1 MNFVFFGKQGVGK
14 GTYAQRFSVQEG
26 IPHISMG
33 DLFREEVASS
43 SELGKRIR
51 EIMNRGEL
59 VSAQVTVELLEKRL
73 KKTDCEK
80 GFILDGFPRNA
91 AQADAF
97 EKLLQKTGRKIDFA
111 IDFFASDKTLME
123 RLTGRW
129 QCKQCG
135 KIYHTKNLPPKIPG
149 KCDLDGADLYQRED
163 DKPEAI
169 KKRFAIYEEQTKPIL
184 ERYRK
189 QGILLEM
196 NADRVVDEV
205 LEDLKKLVRQKA
217 KKK

>member
-1 MNFVFFGKQGVGK
+1 MNFVFLGKQGVGK
-14 GTYAQRFSVQEG
+14 GTYAQRFSILEG
-26 IPHISMG
+26 IPHIAMG
-33 DLFREEVASS
+33 ELLRDEAGSG
-43 SELGKRIR
+43 SELGKKIQ
-51 EIMNRGEL
+51 EIMLKGEL
-59 VSAQVTVELLEKRL
+59 VSDVVTAQLLEKRL
-73 KKTDCEK
+73 QKADAKK

-97 EKLLQKTGRKIDFA
+97 EKLLKKINRTLDWV

-129 QCKQCG
+129 QCRQCE
-135 KIYHTKNLPPKIPG
+135 KIYHTKNLPPKVKG
-149 KCDLDGADLYQRED
+149 KCDLDGADLYQRDD

-169 KKRFAIYEEQTKPIL
+169 KKRFAIYEGQTKPIL

-205 LEDLKKLVRQKA
+205 LKDLVKLG
-217 KKK
+217 KKKETKK